1 MSLQR
6 STTSSGHGARPA
18 CGGQTLELRVFGRD
32 QLVAVKCQSS
42 ERRGLRALLDQT
54 AERRGLCAP
63 ANQSVYLTVITPL
76 YTVSGG

>member
-18 CGGQTLELRVFGRD
+18 CGGQMLELRVFGQG
-32 QLVAVKCQSS
+32 QLAAVKCQGS
-42 ERRGLRALLDQT
+42 ERRRLRAPLDQT
-54 AERRGLCAP
+54 AERRGLRAP
-63 ANQSVYLTVITPL
+63 ANQNVYLKVVTPF